1 LLAQLVTIQSLVVQL
16 NSQIALHVRQAIS
29 AMVQVSHMLL
39 LLKILQPL
47 VTFNVQPDTI
57 VRLHQLIKHRRFVPR
72 VTIVR

>member
-1 LLAQLVTIQSLVVQL
+1 MLAQLVTIQSLVVQL

-39 LLKILQPL
+39 LLRILQTL
-47 VTFNVQPDTI
+47 VNTIAQPDTI
-57 VRLHQLIKHRRFVPR
+57 VRLQHQIQRKRSVPR